1 MFNALNNNNLGATI
15 DAVTCIAL
23 NVSIDAKGEYK
34 IAKRLQR
41 VTIANNGAT
50 AEKREIMDL
59 EVHGLKGCAPAIT
72 LNGLPLSSDQC
83 LVGIDGVVTIL
94 DVDRNVVDRV
104 QVPPFAL
111 PRASTEGWYGNHMS
125 GKFPKGYNAAATCA
139 TTGGCI
145 IA

>member
-1 MFNALNNNNLGATI
+1 MFNALNDNLGATI